1 MADDSADYF
10 KRREAQELEA
20 SDKASD
26 PTIKRLHWE
35 MAQRY
40 AYLASEAGGGCD
52 GADETAALSAGTAT
66 F

>member
-1 MADDSADYF
+1 MSHSDDAEFFRS
-10 KRREAQELEA
+10 REQRELLA

-40 AYLASEAGGGCD
+40 AYLASEAENQL
-52 GADETAALSAGTAT
+52 ASEAIAPTS
-66 F
+66 